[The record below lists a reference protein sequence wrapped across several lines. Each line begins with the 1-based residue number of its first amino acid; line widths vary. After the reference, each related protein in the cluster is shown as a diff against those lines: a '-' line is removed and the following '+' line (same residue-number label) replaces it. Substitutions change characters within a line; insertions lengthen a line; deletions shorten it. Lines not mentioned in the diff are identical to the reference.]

1 MSPSALYS
9 APPKP
14 VPGQGLAGLGALSA
28 ASAGR
33 TRVAVCA
40 MFAMWAALGA
50 PTLMLSAVLSFLYWG
65 RLLNR

>member
-33 TRVAVCA
+33 SSRTRVVVCA
-40 MFAMWAALGA
+40 LFAMWAALGA
-50 PTLMLSAVLSFLYWG
+50 PTLMLSAVLSFLYW
-65 RLLNR
+65 

>member
-9 APPKP
+9 APPTP
-14 VPGQGLAGLGALSA
+14 VPGGRAQGLAGLGALGA

-40 MFAMWAALGA
+40 LFAMWAALGA
-50 PTLMLSAVLSFLYWG
+50 PTLMLSAVLSFLYW
-65 RLLNR
+65 